1 MPPNYMDALTPM
13 LAVEQTRQCCVF
25 TGVVDSDK
33 IIKLAVDVKAFSC
46 GRFESNEF
54 CHLILM
60 CMLLTC

>member
-1 MPPNYMDALTPM
+1 MPPSYMDALTPM

-54 CHLILM
+54 C
-60 CMLLTC
+60 